1 VDSIVINRALAPE
14 GYLSPF
20 VHQAEGMLSVRLD
33 ISVPEAVVVL
43 RTMAHDAGTPLIDA
57 ARRVLARPQSVD

>member
-1 VDSIVINRALAPE
+1 MDSIVISKALAPE
-14 GYLSPF
+14 GYLPPV

-43 RTMAHDAGTPLIDA
+43 RTIAHDAGSPLIDA
-57 ARRVLARPQSVD
+57 ARHVLAHLQSVD

>member
-1 VDSIVINRALAPE
+1 VDTIVIEAFAPE
-14 GYLSPF
+14 GYLSPL

-43 RTMAHDAGTPLIDA
+43 RTIARNAGTPLIDA